1 MMREN
6 WYKLIDELTHAEIL
20 KCPNCGEKGIDYLYI
35 GDEKTKIGYLQ
46 IWCNGCKKGI
56 NISRV
61 KIPNDVRFVS
71 FEESKNM
78 ELPSYDF
85 L

>member
-1 MMREN
+1 MREE
-6 WYKLIDELTHAEIL
+6 WYKLIGKLNHVEKL
-20 KCPNCGEKGIDYLYI
+20 KCPNCEIKNIDYLYI
-35 GDEKTKIGYLQ
+35 GDEKTKIGYLH

-56 NISRV
+56 YISRV
-61 KIPNDVRFVS
+61 KIPEYLKFVS